1 MLLVLLT
8 RLLIWAAVGLLIY
21 WVLLRFIPRNFLTWF
36 GGAIILALIVLS
48 FIQPTDQTIG
58 AIWQVI
64 SLPLTPLGASIL
76 LLAFSLG
83 GKGLKNVNG
92 RQVLIALLILLFSSI
107 PLIARSLAN
116 QSEQAVAQAFANQR
130 ALCADICP
138 TIDPVP
144 VSLVSAILV
153 AGDNVDGQA
162 TMGILPSQVDVD
174 TQINPELAARL
185 NSAADLYG
193 TLRAQGA
200 DPFVVVT
207 AGSVVGTAEERAA
220 RDQLIRQRLGAR
232 GVPDE
237 VIQVQPTGMDMYRA
251 AIDLRT
257 FLQERGL
264 YRADVP
270 NREATRVAL
279 VAPALTMRRSALTL
293 EQQGLQVVA
302 WPTDLFGLSAPAPG
316 DTLARLTDLV
326 PNVEALRLT
335 TRYWEEL
342 LTSIYYFLRG
352 WLPPFNVQ
360 WSEVVET
367 VNPPTLP

>member
-21 WVLLRFIPRNFLTWF
+21 WVLLRFIPRPFLTWF

-48 FIQPTDQTIG
+48 FIEPNDQTIG
-58 AIWQVI
+58 AIWQVL

-76 LLAFSLG
+76 LLLFSLG

-92 RQVLIALLILLFSSI
+92 RQVLIALLILLLSSI

-116 QSEQAVAQAFANQR
+116 QSEQAIARAFANQR

-144 VSLVSAILV
+144 FSLVSAILV
-153 AGDNVDGQA
+153 ASDSVDGRA
-162 TMGILPSQVDVD
+162 TAGAFPSQVDAD
-174 TQINPELAARL
+174 TQLDPALIARL
-185 NSAADLYG
+185 NSTADLYG
-193 TLRAQGA
+193 TLRSQGA

-207 AGSVVGTAEERAA
+207 SGSVVGTEPERQA
-220 RDQLIRQRLGAR
+220 RDQLVVQLLTSR
-232 GVPDE
+232 GVPAE
-237 VIQVQPTGMDMYRA
+237 VIRIQPTGMDMYRA
-251 AIDLRT
+251 AVDLRA

-264 YRADVP
+264 YRENVP

-302 WPTDLFGLSAPAPG
+302 WPTDLFGLNAPAPG
-316 DTLARLTDLV
+316 DTLARLSDLV

-360 WSEVVET
+360 WDQIVET
-367 VNPPTLP
+367 VQPPVAP